1 MGRRAKYT
9 YSAWR
14 SEPEPPKRPCD
25 VPGCPC
31 AGEYRAPKDKSLR
44 EYYWFCLEH
53 VREYNAKWDYYA
65 DMTADE
71 IEQQVKDDY
80 GWGRPT
86 WDMSERIA
94 SRIFDDP
101 LGLKREAFGASG
113 AKAKTAPKPAADP
126 ALTAAARILELTFP
140 LDKKQVKANYKRLAK
155 ICHPDSTGGDKQ
167 LEEKFKDIT
176 EAYRLIMAALG

>member
-1 MGRRAKYT
+1 MGRRAKSSYA
-9 YSAWR
+9 SWHN
-14 SEPEPPKRPCD
+14 EPEPLKRPCD

-31 AGEYRAPKDKSLR
+31 AGEYRAPKDKSLK

-65 DMTADE
+65 DMTEAE

-101 LGLKREAFGASG
+101 LGLKREAFGEKG
-113 AKAKTAPKPAADP
+113 QKQNAPKQAADP

-140 LDKKQVKANYKRLAK
+140 LDRKQVKANYKRLAK
-155 ICHPDSTGGDKQ
+155 ICHPDSTGGDKK

-176 EAYRLIMAALG
+176 EAYRLIMTVLA

>member
-1 MGRRAKYT
+1 MGRRAKSSYA
-9 YSAWR
+9 SWHN
-14 SEPEPPKRPCD
+14 EPEPPKRPCD
-25 VPGCPC
+25 VPGCPR
-31 AGEYRAPKDKSLR
+31 AGEYRAPKDKSLK

-65 DMTADE
+65 DMTEAE

-101 LGLKREAFGASG
+101 LGLKREAFGEKG
-113 AKAKTAPKPAADP
+113 QKQTAPKQAADP

-140 LDKKQVKANYKRLAK
+140 LDRKQVKANYKRLAK
-155 ICHPDSTGGDKQ
+155 ICHPDSTGGDKK

-176 EAYRLIMAALG
+176 EAYRLIMTVLA

>member
-1 MGRRAKYT
+1 MGRRAKSSYA
-9 YSAWR
+9 SCHN
-14 SEPEPPKRPCD
+14 EPEPPKRPCD

-31 AGEYRAPKDKSLR
+31 AGEYRAPKDKSLK

-65 DMTADE
+65 DMTEAE

-101 LGLKREAFGASG
+101 LGLKREAFGEKG
-113 AKAKTAPKPAADP
+113 QKQNAPKQAADP

-140 LDKKQVKANYKRLAK
+140 LDRKQVKANYKRLAK
-155 ICHPDSTGGDKQ
+155 ICHPDSTGGDKK

-176 EAYRLIMAALG
+176 EAYRLIMTVLA